1 MKKFLLL
8 ICVAPCLL
16 SAQNATVKNVLK
28 DRTSVQ
34 QVLRNLSAEKRS
46 QVRTRSGS
54 ANSLPAEKYSP
65 VQFRSG
71 SANLPDSVY
80 RFSDKDKTD
89 LIGKTHIKYD
99 TDGRKT
105 EEILVDCWDGN
116 EQVFRK
122 IEYTYTLK
130 DGKVTAEEI
139 LYWNNGG
146 AWYAYEKE
154 VYVLNESDLINPVEI
169 YSYDFLD
176 NQWVL
181 YSKFIAVKFDAG
193 NRPTVYDGEGLS
205 GSEDGTDEWITASL
219 VNTYNPQGLR
229 SSRSI
234 FIFDGILITKEE
246 FFYNDAKQLIKH
258 VGYDYE
264 FDGSLYMT
272 GTEEYKYDEKGNVD
286 YMYNVWSYE
295 DGDSDSYE
303 EYYTNFYPTGN
314 ANEVISSIQSAV
326 YPTPAS
332 EVLYVTIE
340 GAGETLV
347 SLVNLSGSAVFRQ
360 TTNQPVLAIPLQSFA
375 KGTYILTIQAGAAA
389 KSHKVIIR

>member
-8 ICVAPCLL
+8 VCVAPCLL

-28 DRTSVQ
+28 DRSSVQ
-34 QVLRNLSAEKRS
+34 QVLRNQPVEKRS
-46 QVRTRSGS
+46 QVRT
-54 ANSLPAEKYSP
+54 
-65 VQFRSG
+65 RSG

-89 LIGKTHIKYD
+89 LIAKTHIKYD

-139 LYWNNGG
+139 SYG
-146 AWYAYEKE
+146 YYEYEGVWEVYSKD
-154 VYVLNESDLINPVEI
+154 VYVLNESDLLNPVEI
-169 YSYDFLD
+169 YQYEFVD

-181 YSKFIAVKFDAG
+181 YAKFIAVEFDAG

-205 GSEDGTDEWITASL
+205 GSEEWITASL
-219 VNTYNPQGLR
+219 VNTYNPQGLK
-229 SSRSI
+229 SSSSI
-234 FIFDGILITKEE
+234 FIFDGILLTKEE

-258 VGYDYE
+258 VGYEYE
-264 FDGSLYMT
+264 FDGSLYGT
-272 GTEEYKYDEKGNVD
+272 GTGEFKYDEKGNVD
-286 YMYNVWSYE
+286 YMYFLWSSGY
-295 DGDSDSYE
+295 DDDSYSYE

-326 YPTPAS
+326 YPNPAS

-347 SLVNLSGSAVFRQ
+347 TLVNLSGSAVFQQ
-360 TTNQPVLAIPLQSFA
+360 TTNQPVLAIPVQPFA
-375 KGTYILTIQAGAAA
+375 KGTYILTIQAGAGT
-389 KSHKVIIR
+389 KSHKVVIR